1 MHLKRLDLIMNN
13 FDAKP
18 MPEFLGILV
27 KLEYLNLSYTGF
39 AGGVPPHLGNLSSI
53 RFLDLHCKSDFYD
66 CSPLSIGKCVHWLSR
81 ITSLEY
87 LDMSIVNLSKLGDNW
102 IHDINKLSSISL
114 LLLSNVGF
122 SNIPHTL
129 SHINLTS
136 LAMLDLSDNTFAS
149 TVPVGYLILPLFGIL
164 TLDIVLSMK

>member
-1 MHLKRLDLIMNN
+1 MHLKHLDLSMNN

-39 AGGVPPHLGNLSSI
+39 AGSVPPHLGNLSSI

-66 CSPLSIGKCVHWLSR
+66 CSPLSIGKGVHWLSR

-87 LDMSIVNLSKLGDNW
+87 LDMI
-102 IHDINKLSSISL
+102 
-114 LLLSNVGF
+114 
-122 SNIPHTL
+122 
-129 SHINLTS
+129 
-136 LAMLDLSDNTFAS
+136 
-149 TVPVGYLILPLFGIL
+149 
-164 TLDIVLSMK
+164 